1 MKLRYIL
8 PVTMFACAAVFTT
21 SCVKDLEVSNIN
33 PQEVSDFNED
43 YIFNKI
49 YGNLVL
55 TGQIGPNGDS
65 DLDDIDT
72 VAAIIIDDQ
81 LAIKIHLRSVV

>member
-8 PVTMFACAAVFTT
+8 PVAVFASASLFT
-21 SCVKDLEVSNIN
+21 SCVKDLEVENIN

-49 YGNLVL
+49 YKDF
-55 TGQIGPNGDS
+55 IS
-65 DLDDIDT
+65 
-72 VAAIIIDDQ
+72 IIHIVSRNKFEHFSQ
-81 LAIKIHLRSVV
+81 KACFNS